1 LTGRQ
6 RYEKIIIN
14 IERAR
19 ITCVCVNGEKDRVFL
34 RKGTR
39 SGMISEQ
46 TRNEMKPG
54 RLVVVEA
61 DDTEEVKREPK

>member
-14 IERAR
+14 I
-19 ITCVCVNGEKDRVFL
+19 EKDRVFL